1 MNTLQGFSD
10 FLVPTMEIETI
21 DGEPRSLPVEVFS
34 IEKRRDKNGDT
45 LRNKFDMGSCH
56 CCDYIFVDKD
66 KVLLLEDSNLEKK
79 KQDLEDKCLCFI
91 QDEESRKKFLKKII
105 KDEQVLKAYAGL
117 LLLCRLTSQD
127 EEAKNLMKTK
137 KIHFWV
143 IVNDATA
150 PYSKALRNLKKTLK
164 DSLGPLVSEVA
175 VLNPEDAEQ
184 KLKEY
189 ADLT

>member
-1 MNTLQGFSD
+1 MSPD
-10 FLVPTMEIETI
+10 FT
-21 DGEPRSLPVEVFS
+21 
-34 IEKRRDKNGDT
+34 RR
-45 LRNKFDMGSCH
+45 GS
-56 CCDYIFVDKD
+56 
-66 KVLLLEDSNLEKK
+66 KK
-79 KQDLEDKCLCFI
+79 LNENQ
-91 QDEESRKKFLKKII
+91 
-105 KDEQVLKAYAGL
+105 
-117 LLLCRLTSQD
+117 
-127 EEAKNLMKTK
+127 